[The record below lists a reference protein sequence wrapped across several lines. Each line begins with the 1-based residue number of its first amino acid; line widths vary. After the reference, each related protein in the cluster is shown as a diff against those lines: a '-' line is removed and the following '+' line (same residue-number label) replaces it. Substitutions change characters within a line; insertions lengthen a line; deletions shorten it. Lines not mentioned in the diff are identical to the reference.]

1 MRKSLTTALAAMTMV
16 GGVLAAATPASA
28 DRYRHDSYR
37 SHRGGSDKAVVAV
50 AAGIAGL
57 ALGAALSSKSNG
69 RSGYGSTYS
78 SGYSSRSNP
87 YRNGYDYDPRNDSY
101 GGDYYGRGDSYG
113 GDYYARQSA
122 PAVCTSRERAYD
134 PYTGQRITIERRYAC

>member
-16 GGVLAAATPASA
+16 GGVLASATPASA
-28 DRYRHDSYR
+28 EHYGYGGYRNQR
-37 SHRGGSDKAVVAV
+37 SGSDKAAIAV

-57 ALGAALSSKSNG
+57 ALGAALSGKSTG

-87 YRNGYDYDPRNDSY
+87 YRNGYDYNPRNDNY
-101 GGDYYGRGDSYG
+101 GGDYYGRDDSYG

-122 PAVCTSRERAYD
+122 PAVCTSRERTYD
-134 PYTGQRITIERRYAC
+134 PYTGQRITIERRYVC

>member
-1 MRKSLTTALAAMTMV
+1 MRKTLTTALAAITLV

-28 DRYRHDSYR
+28 EHYRYGGYR
-37 SHRGGSDKAVVAV
+37 SHRSGSDKAAIAV

-87 YRNGYDYDPRNDSY
+87 YRNGYDYNPRNDSY

-113 GDYYARQSA
+113 EDYYARPPA

-134 PYTGQRITIERRYAC
+134 RYTGQRITIERRYAC